1 MLARSLDRSGPE
13 GGRTGP
19 DAVPARLVGIVDVED
34 DGA

>member
-19 DAVPARLVGIVDVED
+19 DAVPPKLVGIVGVED
-34 DGA
+34 DVA